1 MFSPA
6 TPWRCT
12 RPFSQ
17 PLVLFLSLFFA
28 PATSSLVNITVDD
41 TFGDPNTGLSP
52 AYLPNQP
59 TPWHPGSPTGT
70 CPQCN
75 IQPSTLDLSQIY
87 NKTWHDATRKP
98 SAVPPTITISFSGS
112 AVYVFNIVPNTLSG
126 TVTNADISF
135 AIDNEYVGSFIRHA
149 DNTSDILY
157 NHLVYSNTTL
167 QDGIHT
173 LVMSAG
179 GTGQSLI
186 LFDYLIY
193 TTESNSTTLFPPP
206 SGSQSIPV
214 GAIIGAVVGGIALA
228 LLGVVIAVSCLRIR
242 RRTRPQP
249 TLNLKRIS
257 LTPGGYD
264 DAQHDRTGSN
274 LGVYRGRGPVMTG
287 GNYFAQPTVPT
298 APFFPPMMRPSNR
311 SPHLS
316 SVDYGSDAPPPDVEP
331 TSTAGWS
338 SKRRAELTRR
348 LGALHRRMSFL
359 SSTAPSRSEF
369 SVGSGTEMEIRE
381 LKAEIAELRRL
392 LVGLSAQFPDG
403 RGRESDP
410 LPLYTVSQ

>member
-1 MFSPA
+1 M
-6 TPWRCT
+6 
-12 RPFSQ
+12 
-17 PLVLFLSLFFA
+17 
-28 PATSSLVNITVDD
+28 NITVDD
-41 TFGDPNTGLSP
+41 TFGDPDTGLSP

-87 NKTWHDATRKP
+87 NKTWHDATNKP
-98 SAVPPTITISFSGS
+98 PAVPPTITVSFSGS
-112 AVYVFNIVPNTLSG
+112 AVYVFNIVPNKLSG
-126 TVTNADISF
+126 TVTNTDISF
-135 AIDNEYVGSFIRHA
+135 TIDNEYVGSFIRHA

-157 NHLVYSNTTL
+157 NHPVYSNTTL
-167 QDGIHT
+167 QDDVHT

-193 TTESNSTTLFPPP
+193 TTESNRTLSSPPP
-206 SGSQSIPV
+206 SGSKLIPV
-214 GAIIGAVVGGIALA
+214 GGIIGAVLGGVALA
-228 LLGVVIAVSCLRIR
+228 LLGGVIAVSCLRIR
-242 RRTRPQP
+242 RRTRLRP

-257 LTPGGYD
+257 LTPGGD
-264 DAQHDRTGSN
+264 EDSLHDHAGSR
-274 LGVYRGRGPVMTG
+274 LGVYRGRGPGLTG
-287 GNYFAQPTVPT
+287 GYYFAQPTVPT
-298 APFFPPMMRPSNR
+298 APFLPPMIRPSNR
-311 SPHLS
+311 TPHLP

-338 SKRRAELTRR
+338 SKRRSELTRR

-369 SVGSGTEMEIRE
+369 SIGSGTEIEIRE
-381 LKAEIAELRRL
+381 LQAEIAELRRL
-392 LVGLSAQFPDG
+392 LAGLSAQFADG
-403 RGRESDP
+403 RGRASDT
-410 LPLYTVSQ
+410 LPLYTVSA